1 MERIEDILNTL
12 GDFSCYISDRVA
24 SFPGVLNSTKGDIC
38 LLCKMSI
45 DWYQQIDK
53 YSPLYMW
60 GNINGI
66 PVTLLH
72 VYLKSGTHRGEEDSI
87 SLVFYPAEILIGQSC
102 SEKTQVSNISVSIPE
117 LNYMFSSP
125 PLQPEGHLSIE
136 HPSVLKYTFPKSIET
151 DDKYGH
157 LRVYQTFKEEWS
169 RSGMSYKFLPII
181 EYRFNRPMEVMDAVA
196 KIAAVKNL
204 FTFFA
209 NHELPFEDITIKS
222 LETKSEPYQTSRDCI
237 LYLNHRESILT
248 PHEPFLITTAAF
260 SEKFKMIWNRWL
272 QIYEEATYISVLF
285 YEIICNRSTRV
296 NRFLN
301 LSQAIEVYSKHYRK
315 DAVEAV
321 ARACEKTAEGK
332 KPPIHLNHRF
342 EDIFLLINP
351 YLEIEKNKISSIAR
365 SLADMRNFFTHY
377 DEGKYVEPSYQEMLA
392 ACHVL
397 EFVLLA
403 ILYHDIGIPAESIKS
418 SKRRAEFQRFD
429 EFLEM
434 LTKNYLKTPKR

>member
-24 SFPGVLNSTKGDIC
+24 SFPGVLNSANGDIC

-53 YSPLYMW
+53 YAPLYMW

-87 SLVFYPAEILIGQSC
+87 SLVFDPAEILIGQSC

-125 PLQPEGHLSIE
+125 PLQSEHHLSIE
-136 HPSVLKYTFPKSIET
+136 RPSVLKYTFPKSIET

-169 RSGMSYKFLPII
+169 RSGISYQFLSII

-204 FTFFA
+204 FTFLQTTNF
-209 NHELPFEDITIKS
+209 HLKILLLKVWRLKESRTRLPAIVS
-222 LETKSEPYQTSRDCI
+222 
-237 LYLNHRESILT
+237 
-248 PHEPFLITTAAF
+248 
-260 SEKFKMIWNRWL
+260 
-272 QIYEEATYISVLF
+272 YI
-285 YEIICNRSTRV
+285 
-296 NRFLN
+296 
-301 LSQAIEVYSKHYRK
+301 
-315 DAVEAV
+315 
-321 ARACEKTAEGK
+321 
-332 KPPIHLNHRF
+332 
-342 EDIFLLINP
+342 
-351 YLEIEKNKISSIAR
+351 
-365 SLADMRNFFTHY
+365 
-377 DEGKYVEPSYQEMLA
+377 
-392 ACHVL
+392 
-397 EFVLLA
+397 
-403 ILYHDIGIPAESIKS
+403 
-418 SKRRAEFQRFD
+418 
-429 EFLEM
+429 
-434 LTKNYLKTPKR
+434 